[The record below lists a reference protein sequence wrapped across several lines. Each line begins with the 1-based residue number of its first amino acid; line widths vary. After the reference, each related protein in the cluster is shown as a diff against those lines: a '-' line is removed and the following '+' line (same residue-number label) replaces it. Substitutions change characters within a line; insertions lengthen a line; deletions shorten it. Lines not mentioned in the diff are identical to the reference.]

1 MLLKKESL
9 APYFVSQV
17 SPTAFSLKKSYS
29 RGLAQHPLEAAKA
42 TLMNGQACVDVS
54 LFKLADGA
62 IYWNLSE
69 SMNCTLNCRCV

>member
-1 MLLKKESL
+1 MLRKKERVWS
-9 APYFVSQV
+9 PCFVSQV
-17 SPTAFSLKKSYS
+17 SPTAFSLNESYS
-29 RGLAQHPLEAAKA
+29 RDLAEHPLEAAIA

-69 SMNCTLNCRCV
+69 SMNCSCV